1 MAHFGAA
8 LGFCRVAVGLFLL
21 LLRGMFVLLLRGM
34 KKLVLEKKFDGGP
47 SKNHSYCRIDIVR
60 SFENADPFTSTS
72 KCRGLHPSL
81 TIKPPMTDS
90 NEMHIPLLGVG
101 MRRSLSVS
109 LNSKTMDQR
118 HDEGLSPEQFTILF
132 QSAYNDHGR
141 KLRYYAKKFTN
152 NAHDAEDIVAT
163 LFADLWAKGRSFNS
177 EKLSWPYLQKA
188 VHNACVDHLSR
199 MSRRGFIDLHP
210 AGAVPSA
217 EEDVIRTEVVAQIG
231 ELIDR
236 LPPQTRTIIRKL
248 YYDGMEPG
256 EAADDMRLA
265 LSTIYNSRRSGFG
278 LLIALLRHRN
288 IRVWLC
294 VTLYVFGNYRN

>member
-1 MAHFGAA
+1 M
-8 LGFCRVAVGLFLL
+8 V
-21 LLRGMFVLLLRGM
+21 
-34 KKLVLEKKFDGGP
+34 
-47 SKNHSYCRIDIVR
+47 
-60 SFENADPFTSTS
+60 
-72 KCRGLHPSL
+72 
-81 TIKPPMTDS
+81 
-90 NEMHIPLLGVG
+90 
-101 MRRSLSVS
+101 
-109 LNSKTMDQR
+109 QR
-118 HDEGLSPEQFTILF
+118 HEEGLSPLSPEQFTILF

-177 EKLSWPYLQKA
+177 DKLSWPYLQKA
-188 VHNACVDHLSR
+188 VHNACVDHLNR
-199 MSRRGFIDLHP
+199 MSRREFFDLHP
-210 AGAVPSA
+210 STAGAFAGAVPSA

-265 LSTIYNSRRSGFG
+265 LSTIYNSRRSGFE
-278 LLIALLRHRN
+278 LLIALLRRRN
-288 IRVWLC
+288 IRVLIE
-294 VTLYVFGNYRN
+294 LI